1 MKASTNSACSIPD
14 TGPCDPARTLVAL
27 RANPALALLLGDA
40 GAKGDALTHP
50 RLSLIGHARFLDP
63 EDRLSNRA
71 HGLHHHPK
79 ALVYVDLPDFAF
91 VALDPVEAM
100 LNGGFGSAYDLGVI
114 DLT

>member
-1 MKASTNSACSIPD
+1 M
-14 TGPCDPARTLVAL
+14 AL

-63 EDRLSNRA
+63 ADRLSHRA
-71 HGLHHHPK
+71 HWLRHHPK

-91 VALDPVEAM
+91 VALDPVEAL
-100 LNGGFGSAYDLGVI
+100 LNGGFGRAYHFAAI
-114 DLT
+114 DLP